1 MKAINKLLPTA
12 MEQLVA
18 SGLIYGG
25 NSILKEY
32 DGYVASFAPSVITAG
47 LKATLSFYTD
57 KHKFKNGEAD
67 MPDYAVNRS
76 HSPRRYHILH
86 VLYGIYCAKNS
97 IETNSDLLTL
107 ALDPATDERKL
118 KADLMECAITLKL
131 VMRNFKQLDKI
142 PSTNPPTAAP

>member
-12 MEQLVA
+12 MTQLTD
-18 SGLIYGG
+18 SGLIYER

-57 KHKFKNGEAD
+57 KHKFKNEEAD
-67 MPDYAVNRS
+67 MPNYDANRK
-76 HSPRRYHILH
+76 HPPRRYHILK
-86 VLYGIYCAKNS
+86 VLYGIYCAKNGLVA
-97 IETNSDLLTL
+97 NSDLLTL

-118 KADLMECAITLKL
+118 KADLMNCAIALKL

-142 PSTNPPTAAP
+142 PATATQTAAS